1 MKTQD
6 IILNIIKNNSPKLAV
21 EKIMDRFQLPK
32 TVKDL
37 LSNHT
42 PGTKV
47 KIVANNSHHEF
58 EIGDVVELKW
68 VSEDDGSEYY
78 SREYLAERVTDG
90 RRWWIML
97 EDFEIIK

>member
-6 IILNIIKNNSPKLAV
+6 IILDIIKNNSPELAV

-37 LSNHT
+37 LSNYT

-47 KIVANNSHHEF
+47 KIIANNSHHEF
-58 EIGDVVELKW
+58 MIGDVVEIKW
-68 VSEDDGSEYY
+68 GSEDDGS
-78 SREYLAERVTDG
+78 EYLAERVTDG
-90 RRWWIML
+90 RRWWVML
-97 EDFEIIK
+97 EDFEVEK

>member
-6 IILNIIKNNSPKLAV
+6 IILDIIKNNSPELAA

-47 KIVANNSHHEF
+47 KIVANSSHHEF

-68 VSEDDGSEYY
+68 GSGVCG
-78 SREYLAERVTDG
+78 REYLAERVVDG
-90 RRWWIML
+90 RRWWVML
-97 EDFEIIK
+97 EDFEVEK